1 MNSAVTSL
9 LHAEHFATMI
19 RKINTGEFEL
29 TTEMDAEGILYS
41 FNDARFNILKFRKR
55 KIEKAP
61 KGFSI
66 KIEQQWRNGRVKSEC
81 LPFENFRDKYL
92 KEHAPIFLEGGATLC
107 FVLGLHKNDTFIPIK
122 LETGE
127 TVVSLPVRPPGPK
140 IKNFKIRLY
149 YDLYIS

>member
-1 MNSAVTSL
+1 MV
-9 LHAEHFATMI
+9 
-19 RKINTGEFEL
+19 RKIDTGEFQL
-29 TTEMDAEGILYS
+29 TTEHDADGMAFS
-41 FNDARFNILKFRKR
+41 FNEARFNILKFRKR

-92 KEHAPIFLEGGATLC
+92 RDHAPIFLEGGASLC
-107 FVLGLHKNDTFIPIK
+107 FVLGLNQNNTFIPIK
-122 LETGE
+122 MQTAEATIND
-127 TVVSLPVRPPGPK
+127 VVKSAQLK
-140 IKNFKIRLY
+140 LKNFKVRLY